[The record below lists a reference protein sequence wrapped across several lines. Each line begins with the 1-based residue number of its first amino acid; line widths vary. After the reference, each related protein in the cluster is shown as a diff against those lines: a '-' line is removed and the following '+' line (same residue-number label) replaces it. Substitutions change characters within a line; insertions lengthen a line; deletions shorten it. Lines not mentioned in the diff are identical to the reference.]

1 MFTEA
6 LSLARSSGMTSRRRS
21 FAAVLATLALT
32 SGCARPEAP
41 PKEAPRPQAGHPL
54 EGAIYAREG
63 REKLDEARLFTSL
76 AKRAYVL
83 VGEKHDSVAHHAFQA
98 RVVDAL
104 GRSAPRPIVM
114 EHFRASAQP
123 KLDGFFGVGHR
134 TAGELPTEVGWD
146 TGWGPFA
153 MYSPI
158 FERAL
163 AHRMP
168 VVAGSF
174 DKIDVRALVAHPELV
189 IPEEVR
195 RELGTVTF
203 DDASEKALSD
213 ELFASHCGHLPSE
226 YLAPMARIQHARDA
240 LFAVAMKRA
249 PSAVLLAGKGHTR
262 GDRGVPRFL
271 PPGGFLSLALVEVE
285 PGRVRPADYDDLTT
299 HDYVVFTPAAPPEE
313 DPCAAFRSPK
323 PTPPASKGSP

>member
-1 MFTEA
+1 
-6 LSLARSSGMTSRRRS
+6 MTSRRRS
-21 FAAVLATLALT
+21 FAVVFVILALA
-32 SGCARPEAP
+32 SGCARPPAP
-41 PKEAPRPQAGHPL
+41 PKEAPRPSPRHPL

-63 REKLDEARLFTSL
+63 QAPIDEPRLFASL
-76 AKRAYVL
+76 AKRPYVL
-83 VGEKHDSVAHHAFQA
+83 VGEKHDSEAHHAFQA

-104 GRSAPRPIVM
+104 GKSAPRPIVM

-123 KLDGFFGVGHR
+123 KLDGFFGVGSR
-134 TAGELPTEVGWD
+134 TAGELPTQVGWD
-146 TGWGPFA
+146 TGWGPFT
-153 MYSPI
+153 MYAPI

-163 AHRMP
+163 ARTMP

-174 DKIDVRALVAHPELV
+174 DKIDVRALMAHPELV

-213 ELFASHCGHLPSE
+213 ELFASHCGHLPAE

-271 PPGGFLSLALVEVE
+271 PPGGFVSVALVEVE

-313 DPCAAFRSPK
+313 DPCAAFRSSK
-323 PTPPASKGSP
+323 PTSPVSKGSP

>member
-1 MFTEA
+1 
-6 LSLARSSGMTSRRRS
+6 MTSRRRS
-21 FAAVLATLALT
+21 FALVFLLLAGA
-32 SGCARPEAP
+32 SGCARPPAAPAAVAAP
-41 PKEAPRPQAGHPL
+41 PPRHPL

-63 REKLDEARLFTSL
+63 QAPIDEARLFASL
-76 AKRAYVL
+76 AKRPYVL
-83 VGEKHDSVAHHAFQA
+83 VGEKHDSEAHHAFQA

-104 GRSAPRPIVM
+104 GGSAPRPIVM
-114 EHFRASAQP
+114 EHFRARAQA
-123 KLDGFFGVGHR
+123 KLDAFFGDR
-134 TAGELPTEVGWD
+134 KSSASALPTEVGWD
-146 TGWGPFA
+146 EGWGPFT
-153 MYSPI
+153 MYAPI

-163 AHRMP
+163 ARSMP

-174 DKIDVRALVAHPELV
+174 DKIDVRALMAHPDLV

-213 ELFASHCGHLPSE
+213 ELSASHCGHLPGE

-240 LFAVAMKRA
+240 LFAVSMKRA

-271 PPGGFLSLALVEVE
+271 PPGGFVSVALASVE

-323 PTPPASKGSP
+323 PTSPASKGTL